1 MLFKVLQLHYVGTS
15 LYGSIYRLLPNK
27 TADMSLANQNE
38 NIDGGKCSINH
49 AIWQHLWQHFMGP
62 VNQTNL
68 VAFMAAFY
76 RTCQLDLM
84 ATLLV
89 GN

>member
-1 MLFKVLQLHYVGTS
+1 MVV
-15 LYGSIYRLLPNK
+15 P
-27 TADMSLANQNE
+27 
-38 NIDGGKCSINH
+38 IDGGKWPINH
-49 AIWQHLWQHFMGP
+49 AKWQHLWLHFMGP

-76 RTCQLDLM
+76 RTCQSHLM

>member
-1 MLFKVLQLHYVGTS
+1 MLFKVLQLHYVWTGW
-15 LYGSIYRLLPNK
+15 YGRTYRLLPSK

-38 NIDGGKCSINH
+38 NIDGRKWSINH
-49 AIWQHLWQHFMGP
+49 AKWWHLWWHFMGP
-62 VNQTNL
+62 VNQANL
-68 VAFMAAFY
+68 AAFMAEFY
-76 RTCQLDLM
+76 RTCQSHLM